1 MLWWMLKVDGW
12 LDVAPLE
19 SMEDDHNFLFLVP
32 KEEFNEDFS
41 WDFRKNWK
49 SWLMIFFFGFES
61 KLRSTSPMP
70 LVLRLFENS
79 LFSFHLSLSLSLFL
93 SPPPFFFFFEKPILW
108 MRITLARSWCRL
120 LDKSL
125 LSSCKKIIS
134 IRNEF
139 FHWNELEVLTQC
151 P

>member
-12 LDVAPLE
+12 PDVAPLE

-49 SWLMIFFFGFES
+49 SWLMIFFFWFWKQTKKYES
-61 KLRSTSPMP
+61 NAPSPKA
-70 LVLRLFENS
+70 FWKFS
-79 LFSFHLSLSLSLFL
+79 LFFSSLSLSLSFSL
-93 SPPPFFFFFEKPILW
+93 PPFFFFFEKPILW